1 MILPDRVAGEAS
13 LLVAVD
19 DASTREV
26 VRRKLHD
33 NAVLGKNTNVVLT
46 HLAAD
51 VGENLV
57 PVLQLDAEHRIGQ
70 WFDYPALDLD
80 CPVLLSHILRDPLF
94 GVVVASASVTV
105 TLDNSVTGTNRL
117 LRGIRRGTDR
127 SAARTTDQWYG
138 KLLIRPNECE

>member
-26 VRRKLHD
+26 VGRKLHD
-33 NAVLGKNTNVVLT
+33 NAVLGKDTNVVLA
-46 HLAAD
+46 HLSAD

-70 WFDYPALDLD
+70 RFDYPALDLD

-105 TLDNSVTGTNRL
+105 TLGNSGTGHEPRFE
-117 LRGIRRGTDR
+117 GIRHGTDR

-138 KLLIRPNECE
+138 KLTVQDK